1 MSSDGVVGI
10 IFWAVVLFRLV
21 KFLTTSGTDPQ
32 ILRAAAAESI
42 RSGDFAEAEKR
53 LLRLIRYLE
62 RHYGREALELVS
74 SLADLA
80 RLYVANN
87 FLVLAETVYQ
97 RILAIEVKN
106 VGSESCDLAPTLY
119 EMAQLAH
126 RRRMFH
132 MAEVLARRILSIES
146 RAGHRSIRCWN
157 IALLLAESAREFW
170 FKGAHLRAEALFLRS
185 LSLQEGA
192 AGPGHPNSI
201 PTLHAIALLR
211 FGRGDSQACAA
222 LLREVLAI
230 YADRHIPDE
239 QYAANSCVFLAAALA
254 RIDEGRGTE
263 LEQEQLLRR
272 ALLWFE
278 KLRGEQRTILSR
290 NLQRLAMLLQHAHR
304 YSEAEALLRRSL
316 DIYIKARGRD
326 VYAARIMADLASVLD
341 DSGDSYGA
349 KELIEGAYNLARKEV
364 GPDHHLVLSL
374 KDWLETVNIRWSI
387 SPYVH

>member
-1 MSSDGVVGI
+1 MDASGPAALLLCA
-10 IFWAVVLFRLV
+10 FYLFV
-21 KFLTTSGTDPQ
+21 FLKSLMPRRADAPV
-32 ILRAAAAESI
+32 LRAAAAESI
-42 RSGDFAEAEKR
+42 RSGDFVEAEKR

-74 SLADLA
+74 SLGDLA
-80 RLYVANN
+80 RLYTANS
-87 FLVLAETVYQ
+87 FLALAETVYQ

-132 MAEVLARRILSIES
+132 VAEVLARRILSIET

-157 IALLLAESAREFW
+157 IALSLAESAREFW

-211 FGRGDSQACAA
+211 FSRGDSQACAA

-254 RIDEGRGTE
+254 RIDDGRGTE
-263 LEQEQLLRR
+263 QEQEQLQRR
-272 ALLWFE
+272 ALLLFE

-304 YSEAEALLRRSL
+304 YSEAEVLLRRSL
-316 DIYIKARGRD
+316 DIYVKARGRD

-341 DSGDSYGA
+341 DSGDSSGA
-349 KELIEGAYNLARKEV
+349 KELIEGAYNLARKEA

-374 KDWLETVNIRWSI
+374 KNWLETVNIRWSI